1 MYSCRM
7 KKVIYN
13 KIDKNIIGNLP
24 QVVYTGRIIVI
35 QSESEAEQAV
45 RFLLTQD
52 VLGVDTET
60 RPSFTKGL
68 KYKVSLLQVAT
79 RDLCFLFRLNF
90 IGFPSC
96 LKQLLK
102 NTSVPMV
109 GLSWHDDLLAL
120 QRRLPF
126 KPGYFIDL
134 QKIVGAIGIEDMSL
148 QKLYANIFQEKI
160 SKKQRL
166 SNWDQSVLTDK
177 QKEYA
182 AIDAWACIRL
192 YEEIARL
199 ITTNDYIFEMEEE
212 PIEQE
217 SQTEEC

>member
-96 LKQLLK
+96 LKQLLE

-199 ITTNDYIFEMEEE
+199 ITTNEYIFEVEEE

-217 SQTEEC
+217 SQTEE

>member
-1 MYSCRM
+1 
-7 KKVIYN
+7 
-13 KIDKNIIGNLP
+13 
-24 QVVYTGRIIVI
+24 
-35 QSESEAEQAV
+35 
-45 RFLLTQD
+45 
-52 VLGVDTET
+52 
-60 RPSFTKGL
+60 
-68 KYKVSLLQVAT
+68 
-79 RDLCFLFRLNF
+79 
-90 IGFPSC
+90 
-96 LKQLLK
+96 
-102 NTSVPMV
+102 
-109 GLSWHDDLLAL
+109 
-120 QRRLPF
+120 
-126 KPGYFIDL
+126 
-134 QKIVGAIGIEDMSL
+134 MSL

-217 SQTEEC
+217 PQTEEC

>member
-1 MYSCRM
+1 M

-90 IGFPSC
+90 IGFPPC
-96 LKQLLK
+96 LKQLLG

-120 QRRLPF
+120 QRRMPF

-199 ITTNDYIFEMEEE
+199 ITTNDYIFEMKEE

-217 SQTEEC
+217 PQIEEC